1 MRASAGKG
9 GFLRVYPAAQ
19 ALVEAPAVMIE
30 ALDLLLEVAAAPVV
44 LVDLDDLLLK
54 QEVEG
59 AQQVTGFL
67 DQLDVAVAERRDDLV
82 AGRNVILYE

>member
-1 MRASAGKG
+1 
-9 GFLRVYPAAQ
+9 
-19 ALVEAPAVMIE
+19 MIE